1 MRITQMETTAKTIPN
16 VRNEAQQELAQ
27 AFAAETKI
35 GLARVEAL
43 IDGVLAT
50 LPERKAGAGR
60 KAHDDTVELREKLI
74 AMKDVEF
81 TSASAAEKFG
91 VKAMKI
97 NNALTWCKNN
107 GVNLVAVGT
116 EEKVEG
122 KRGKPATIWMIKS

>member
-27 AFAAETKI
+27 AFASETKI

-60 KAHDDTVELREKLI
+60 KAHDDTVELREKLV